1 MSGEERRAR
10 LAWLSAMSA
19 LFLVAL
25 GNTAVIT
32 VLPAIIADLG
42 GFDQYAWAST
52 AYLIAAICAMP
63 VAGKLADLHGRRT
76 LLLIGLC
83 IFVAASV
90 PLALSRTMNEL
101 VLFRSLQGLG
111 GGVIMVNAA
120 AAIADLFPSADR
132 AKYHGFTGFVFSLA
146 TVLGPLMGGV
156 VVDSFRWWGLVFLI
170 NVPLGAVVLS
180 GIARLFPRPR
190 VIGRMQRQSGF
201 GGSKKPSK
209 PPAIDY
215 PGIATLVLATVPIL
229 TALSVAGVR
238 YAWLSWQVAG
248 LLGFGL
254 TMAAVFLAIESR
266 SRSPIMPLAMY
277 GQRGVSASVGA
288 AALGSFALYG
298 GILFIP
304 LFFQAVQGTT
314 ASVSGALV
322 VPIVFGAAIGA
333 IATGQIMSRSSGGAR
348 RLAITSAL
356 CLVGGML
363 MLSTLS
369 AGTSAAMATAY
380 VLVMGA
386 GVGGLFTLAD
396 VVVQNSVRHSEVGA
410 STAASH
416 FQRSVGGAA
425 GMALM
430 GAMMA
435 GRTSDR
441 LARSLP
447 AHVRERLPEGWDDV
461 ADGAELLVEP
471 SATTNLAASLSA
483 TGSDAAELAREV
495 AGHASAA
502 VGGALSDT
510 FLMGAAVASAS
521 VVLAFFM
528 VAPGVAAD
536 SRARPVRGTRT

>member
-1 MSGEERRAR
+1 MSGHERSAR

-32 VLPAIIADLG
+32 VLPAIIADIG

-63 VAGKLADLHGRRT
+63 VAGKLADLHGRRA

-83 IFVAASV
+83 IFMAASV
-90 PLALSRTMNEL
+90 PLGLSRTMNQL
-101 VLFRSLQGLG
+101 VLFRALQGLG
-111 GGVIMVNAA
+111 GGVIMINATS
-120 AAIADLFPSADR
+120 AIADLFPPADR
-132 AKYHGFTGFVFSLA
+132 GKYHGFTGLVFSLA

-156 VVDSFRWWGLVFLI
+156 VADSFRWWGLVFLI
-170 NVPLGAVVLS
+170 NVPLGAAVLP
-180 GIARLFPRPR
+180 GIARLFPRPSAIN
-190 VIGRMQRQSGF
+190 VMQAKSGS
-201 GGSKKPSK
+201 GGNGQPSK

-215 PGIATLVLATVPIL
+215 PGIVTLVLATVPTL
-229 TALSVAGVR
+229 AVLSVAGVR

-248 LLGFGL
+248 LLAFGL
-254 TMAAVFLAIESR
+254 TMAVAFLAIESR
-266 SRSPIMPLAMY
+266 SPSPIMPLAMY
-277 GQRGVSASVGA
+277 RQRGVPASVGA

-298 GILFIP
+298 CILFIP
-304 LFFQAVQGTT
+304 LFFQAVQGTS

-322 VPIVFGAAIGA
+322 VPIIFGTAIGA
-333 IATGQIMSRSSGGAR
+333 IAAGQSISRSSGRAR
-348 RLAITSAL
+348 QLAIMCAL
-356 CLVGGML
+356 CLTGGML

-369 AGTSAAMATAY
+369 AGTSAPMAIAY
-380 VLVMGA
+380 VMVMGA

-396 VVVQNSVRHSEVGA
+396 VVVQNSVPHSEVGA
-410 STAASH
+410 SSAASH
-416 FQRSVGGAA
+416 FQRSTGGAV

-441 LARSLP
+441 LAQAVP

-461 ADGAELLVEP
+461 ADGTELLVDP
-471 SATTNLAASLSA
+471 SASGDLAEALSA
-483 TGSDAAELAREV
+483 TGADAAELTREV

-510 FLMGAAVASAS
+510 FLMGAAVAGAS

-536 SRARPVRGTRT
+536 SSARPIQGA